1 MRRLEKPAPQRH
13 FANLRFIGL
22 ATGGQ
27 SKTEQNTPIF
37 AVNHAIIKFTSGAL
51 KTHRTQVFAVRA
63 MLALEVA
70 NPRCPSVTKPYS
82 ENHMATNTKYS
93 KKHTCAGMTRKSSAR
108 TSFLLSDDNYATP

>member
-1 MRRLEKPAPQRH
+1 MRA
-13 FANLRFIGL
+13 FWALRFIGL

-37 AVNHAIIKFTSGAL
+37 AVNHAIIKFTCGAL

-63 MLALEVA
+63 VLALEVT
-70 NPRCPSVTKPYS
+70 NPRCPSVTKPNS
-82 ENHMATNTKYS
+82 ETHMVTNTKYF
-93 KKHTCAGMTRKSSAR
+93 KKALKKPTCAGMTRKSSAR